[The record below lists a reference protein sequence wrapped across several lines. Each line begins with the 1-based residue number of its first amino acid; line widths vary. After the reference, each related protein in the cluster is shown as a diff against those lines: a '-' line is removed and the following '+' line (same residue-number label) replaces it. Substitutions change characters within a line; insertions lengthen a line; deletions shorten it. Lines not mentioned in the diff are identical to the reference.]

1 MTVQKTIS
9 MLVEDYLTY
18 RRKLGF
24 KLPIEGSLLLQFGKW
39 FDETGYTL
47 PLTTEVALEW
57 AQLPRGTT
65 RRYHARRLIMI
76 RNLARYLFAMDP
88 ATEIPPT
95 GLLGSLHHR
104 PPPFIYS
111 PKQIE
116 SLLDAAASLRPRDG
130 LRPRTF
136 VTLLGLLSCTGLRI
150 SEALRLER
158 ADVNLEESLLTIRE
172 SKNSKSRLVPLH
184 STAIP
189 PLTAYAD
196 FRDRTIPFPKSKVFF
211 LNIRGHALPYPTV
224 SGTFQK
230 IRRVLA
236 PWPEG
241 SRLPRLYDFRH
252 TFVCRRIL
260 NWYEN
265 GEDPDQNIFALSSY
279 LGHAKVTDT
288 YWYLTGIPE
297 LMAIISS
304 RFERFVEGAGG
315 NL

>member
-1 MTVQKTIS
+1 MILQKTMS

-24 KLPIEGSLLLQFGKW
+24 KLPTEGRLLLQFGKW
-39 FDETGYTL
+39 FGETSHAL

-57 AQLPRGTT
+57 AQLSRGTT

-76 RNLARYLFAMDP
+76 RNLAKYLFAMDS

-95 GLLGSLHHR
+95 GLLGSINYR

-111 PKQIE
+111 PEQIE
-116 SLLDAAASLRPRDG
+116 MLMGAAASLLPNDG

-172 SKNSKSRLVPLH
+172 SKNLKWRLVPLH

-189 PLTAYAD
+189 YLAAYGD
-196 FRDRTIPFPKSKVFF
+196 FRDRTIPAPESKAFF

-224 SGTFQK
+224 SATFQK
-230 IRRVLA
+230 LRMVLA

-241 SRLPRLYDFRH
+241 SRTPRLYDFRH
-252 TFVCRRIL
+252 TFVCRRIV

-265 GEDPDQNIFALSSY
+265 GQNPDQKIFDLSSY

-297 LMAIISS
+297 LMAIISN

-315 NL
+315 KP